1 MFHLMI
7 VRGGRR
13 RQGALRRREL
23 LHREAN
29 PERNPEHGG
38 NRPDG
43 PGRAFCRRAA
53 PIVVTDLL

>member
-13 RQGALRRREL
+13 RQGALRRREF
-23 LHREAN
+23 LHRQEY
-29 PERNPEHGG
+29 PEQHPEHGG
-38 NRPDG
+38 NRRDG